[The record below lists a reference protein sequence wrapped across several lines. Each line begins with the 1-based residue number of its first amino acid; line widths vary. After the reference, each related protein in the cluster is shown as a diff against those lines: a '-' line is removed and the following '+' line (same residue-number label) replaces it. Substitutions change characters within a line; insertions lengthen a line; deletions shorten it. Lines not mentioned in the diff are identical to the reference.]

1 MLSGGCSLEPS
12 KGGGREEKE
21 VLEGFLCTV
30 GPAGSAKDAGTCIV
44 RGALDRAQGGVSK
57 GKKRCLRASSAAC
70 VAQ

>member
-1 MLSGGCSLEPS
+1 MDASAQGGASE
-12 KGGGREEKE
+12 
-21 VLEGFLCTV
+21 TA